1 VSGLASFGRGL
12 RIFVVWTCLGV
23 LFGTLLAAAAPLAIG
38 DRSFTVLS
46 GSMSPAV
53 ETGDVVVTES
63 LSPLSARVG
72 DIVTFQDPEGGGK
85 LLSHRVQSVVAAGDS
100 VAFVTRGDA
109 NTSTER
115 WNVAADGQIGRVVYR
130 LPKLGYA
137 LAWAG
142 SGPAK
147 IALVAIPALLLCGM
161 GLARIWR
168 REGGAE
174 VGAR

>member
-1 VSGLASFGRGL
+1 MSGLAGFGRGL
-12 RIFVVWTCLGV
+12 RIFVVWTCLGL
-23 LFGTLLAAAAPLAIG
+23 LFGTLLAAAAPLAVG

-46 GSMSPAV
+46 GSMSPAI
-53 ETGDVVVTES
+53 ETGDVVVTEP

-85 LLSHRVQSVVAAGDS
+85 LISHRVQSVKAAGDS

-109 NTSTER
+109 NTSTEH

-142 SGPAK
+142 SGPAR

-161 GLARIWR
+161 ALARIWR
-168 REGGAE
+168 REDGAG

>member
-1 VSGLASFGRGL
+1 VIGLRDFGRGL
-12 RIFVVWTCLGV
+12 RIFAIWTCLGV

-46 GSMSPAV
+46 GSMSPAID
-53 ETGDVVVTES
+53 TGDVVVTEPI
-63 LSPLSARVG
+63 SPLSARVG

-85 LLSHRVQSVVAAGDS
+85 LISHRVQSVRAKGAS

-115 WNVAADGQIGRVVYR
+115 WNVDADGRIGKVVYR
-130 LPKLGYA
+130 LPKVGYA

-142 SGPAK
+142 SGPARV
-147 IALVAIPALLLCGM
+147 ALVVIPALLLCWM
-161 GLARIWR
+161 GLVRIWR
-168 REGGAE
+168 PKAE
-174 VGAR
+174 PGVGAR